1 MKLLARTL
9 LLCAATL
16 SLAIPAMADEQVGA
30 VSYDESNSDQSAIGD
45 MLSEGDLLAIL
56 PADAL
61 SAVPGAPMPGQDEAV
76 GAEGPGGP
84 GGPPGGP
91 GGPRGHFMKMH
102 QGPLSGANA
111 LTDDQFEK
119 LYALRNTY
127 MNAIGPK
134 MPELGRL
141 GRDLKEALLASDID
155 TNKVNGI
162 TSRMSALK
170 GDIAAAKTARL
181 VASAQVLTADQRK
194 ALRTAM
200 VHHSAMSGL
209 PGMGG
214 GHHGHHHH

>member
-9 LLCAATL
+9 LLCAATSF
-16 SLAIPAMADEQVGA
+16 SLAIPALADEQMGA
-30 VSYDESNSDQSAIGD
+30 VSYDEPNSDQSAIGD

-76 GAEGPGGP
+76 GAEGPGG
-84 GGPPGGP
+84 GP
-91 GGPRGHFMKMH
+91 GGEHGRFGKMH
-102 QGPLSGANA
+102 HAGPLSGANA

-119 LYALRNTY
+119 LYALRNAY
-127 MNAIGPK
+127 MNAVGSK

-141 GRDLKEALLASDID
+141 GRELKEALLASDID
-155 TNKVNGI
+155 TGKVNGI
-162 TSRMSALK
+162 TSRMSAIK
-170 GDIAAAKTARL
+170 SDISAAKTARL
-181 VASAQVLTADQRK
+181 VGSAQVLTADQRK

-214 GHHGHHHH
+214 GHHGHHHHH